1 MDALVG
7 LAALSRDVDVQQLGP
22 GRRGL
27 RLTSEW
33 RLCDERGGR
42 RAPASAGGV
51 PAVNPFRTGSQGGPR
66 QNDQAQCFALFL

>member
-22 GRRGL
+22 GRQGR

-33 RLCDERGGR
+33 RLVM
-42 RAPASAGGV
+42 SAV
-51 PAVNPFRTGSQGGPR
+51 VEELRLQLAEFQ
-66 QNDQAQCFALFL
+66 L